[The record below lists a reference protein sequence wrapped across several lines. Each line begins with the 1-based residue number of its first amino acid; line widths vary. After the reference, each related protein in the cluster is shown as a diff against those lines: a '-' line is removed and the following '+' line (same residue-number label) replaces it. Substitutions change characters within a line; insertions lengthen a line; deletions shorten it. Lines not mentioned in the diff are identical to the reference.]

1 MFFYLPSICKNKT
14 KGTRKH
20 CKVIVE
26 GMVRLVFSTEISV
39 STEAPKVWDNFLEK
53 INSVVKK
60 LNQPGITKD
69 TEYFSVDNIPSPKS
83 TVEGNENSA
92 SGNSALQFRGEFAY
106 RSESAES
113 LSLLTDELNKQYGDV
128 GISFSMS
135 RYNDRL

>member
-1 MFFYLPSICKNKT
+1 
-14 KGTRKH
+14 
-20 CKVIVE
+20 
-26 GMVRLVFSTEISV
+26 MVRLVFSTEISV

-135 RYNDRL
+135 R